1 MYTLAEFMHTETAMH
16 TNIDLDQDL
25 VARAMQVTRLRTK
38 RAVVEEGLR
47 ALIRLYDQREVR
59 NLRGILHWE
68 DGRQDSPKKR
78 GRRS

>member
-1 MYTLAEFMHTETAMH
+1 MH
-16 TNIDLDQDL
+16 TNIDIDEHLI
-25 VARAMQVTRLRTK
+25 ARAMHMTGLRTK

-68 DGRQDSPKKR
+68 DGRQEPAKRR